1 MENKNIEDSTVEEL
15 QELAT
20 NLLKEY
26 REEQDELEYANDE
39 FEEALIEENLDVF
52 RRQIRQTKARIREL
66 QAQV

>member
-1 MENKNIEDSTVEEL
+1 MENKNIEDLTVEEL

>member
-1 MENKNIEDSTVEEL
+1 MQKNIEDLTVQEL

-52 RRQIRQTKARIREL
+52 RKKIKQTKAQIRKL
-66 QAQV
+66 QAEV